1 MTKEILSEGRVTGMS
16 SYEEYVRQLK
26 SVDADFDVCTEREW
40 LASSLATGSS
50 LILKVPA
57 GSGTAV
63 GKNMYVYQVD
73 LPEGSHVTAGNSIIA
88 SFFYGKCKYDARGW
102 ATVVE
107 DYGPL
112 ISNKQASSP
121 SDTAIDVTT
130 ATVPFGN
137 VATELGVDQTP
148 DMSNISFTAV
158 QKQLNEYIKICDGV
172 VLQPGYW
179 KTSGLG
185 TPYKDFTPDLNK
197 KPVIRLTF
205 MDPITNDLAILLTGF
220 TNRSVLRGISKF
232 DFGATH
238 TENKCDGDFLGPE
251 AYPWCAKIQ
260 FVSSPA
266 SEYLMRSSLR
276 SGSRNVKIEAYK
288 DKPLIKVTSNN
299 LLDTKVYSRRAN
311 TATDKT
317 GKDNF
322 GAATTKWKGTTD
334 PSHWYGSTRDANV
347 VSQCSDPSRS
357 ESGRE
362 TVVTNSVNNPYANDT
377 KLGFSVE
384 NKYQSDDRNA
394 IKNGDHGGWYSI
406 EIDPYQLIKD
416 FIDEAF
422 ARFDYI
428 DQRLDEIEAEI
439 KNEIKHRKD
448 GDKYLLSQ
456 MYQGTGG
463 VDTIVSLLNE
473 LLKTIYNPKGTL
485 GLTVSYENV
494 DLNDNY
500 DNGASAGTLK
510 KPTFSWSKDKD
521 GTAIKPD
528 VNDGAI
534 PRAKLNIYSGDQVG
548 ANATNFIRSRA
559 DNSENDIHSK

>member
-1 MTKEILSEGRVTGMS
+1 MTKEIYNEGRVVGMS

-50 LILKVPA
+50 LILKIPT

-63 GKNMYVYQVD
+63 GKNMYMYQVD
-73 LPEGSHVTAGNSIIA
+73 LPEGSHVTAGNSIVA
-88 SFFYGKCKYDARGW
+88 TFFYGKCSYDAKGW

-107 DYGPL
+107 DYGSL
-112 ISNKQASSP
+112 VSNTKESSP
-121 SDTAIDVTT
+121 ADNATDVTT
-130 ATVPFGN
+130 ATVPVGSIS
-137 VATELGVDQTP
+137 AELGVDDTP
-148 DMSNISFTAV
+148 DMSKISFTAT
-158 QKQLNEYIKICDGV
+158 QKQLNEYVKIADGV
-172 VLQPGYW
+172 VIQPGHW

-185 TPYKDFTPDLNK
+185 APFKDFTPDLDK

-205 MDPITNDLAILLTGF
+205 MEPITNDFQILMTGF

-238 TENKCDGDFLGPE
+238 TEHKEDNDFLGPE
-251 AYPWCAKIQ
+251 AYPWLAKIQ

-266 SEYLMRSSLR
+266 SEYIMRSSLR

-299 LLDTKVYSRRAN
+299 LLDTTVYSRRSN

-317 GKDNF
+317 GQDNF
-322 GAATTKWKGTTD
+322 GNATTKWKGTTD
-334 PSHWYGSTRDANV
+334 PSHWYSSTRDANV
-347 VSQCSDPSRS
+347 VSKCNDPSRTA
-357 ESGRE
+357 SGAE
-362 TVVTNSVNNPYANDT
+362 TVTTNSVNNPYSAGV

-384 NKYQSDDRNA
+384 NKYQNDDRNT
-394 IKNGDHGGWYSI
+394 IKNGDHGGWYDI
-406 EIDPYQLIKD
+406 QIDPYQLIKD
-416 FIDEAF
+416 LIDEIF
-422 ARFDYI
+422 ARFNYVDK
-428 DQRLDEIEAEI
+428 RLDEIESEI
-439 KNEIKHRKD
+439 KNEMSHRKE
-448 GDKYLLSQ
+448 GDKYVINQ
-456 MYQGTGG
+456 VYNGAGG

-485 GLTVSYENV
+485 GLTVSYEDV
-494 DLNDNY
+494 TIDDNY
-500 DNGASAGTLK
+500 DGGTVGTLK

-521 GTAIKPD
+521 GNAVKPD
-528 VNDGAI
+528 ASDGAI
-534 PRAKLNIYSGDQVG
+534 PRGKLNIYSGDQVG
-548 ANATNFIRSRA
+548 KNATNFIRSRA